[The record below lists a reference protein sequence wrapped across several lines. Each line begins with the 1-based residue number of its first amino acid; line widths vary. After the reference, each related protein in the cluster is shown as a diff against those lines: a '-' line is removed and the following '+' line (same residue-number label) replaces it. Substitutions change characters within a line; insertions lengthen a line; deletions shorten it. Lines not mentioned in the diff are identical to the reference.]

1 MNEQKETILVT
12 GSSGSIGYPVAQR
25 LAETF
30 NVVGFD
36 RKAPS
41 HPPPSADCLYVDLTS
56 EKSVQRG
63 LAAIRQLHGNHLAAV
78 VHLAAYYDF
87 LTPTNPLYDEITV
100 QGTARLLRLLQDF
113 EVEQFIF
120 SSTELVHA
128 PSKPGQRL
136 NEESP
141 VKPSWGY
148 PKSKINTEQVLR
160 TQRGKIPVVMLR
172 IAGVYDDLCNSI
184 PLAHQMQ
191 RVYERDIT
199 AYLFPGDPSQGRQ
212 AYVHNDDVVDAILR
226 AVDRR
231 RTLPPEVALLIGEPE
246 SPSFEELQGDFGRLI
261 HGEAAKITRVPR
273 WFARVGAVMQERLF
287 GRPSFVKPWM
297 VEFATDNLELDISR
311 ARATIGWEP
320 KHRLLATLP
329 LMAAAL
335 LADPAAFYREN
346 ELTPPLWLQAATPPP
361 APAIPAEMDRH
372 QAMQMAEQLVGE
384 ITGQHESA
392 TPAPMNNHADH
403 AAHGSNRSMDMPAR
417 QPKEPGAMPD
427 MKMPKPQ
434 VNKPAGAMPD
444 MDMPDMKPG
453 MEMKENG

>member
-1 MNEQKETILVT
+1 MNEQKGTILVT

-25 LAETF
+25 LSEAF

-63 LAAIRQLHGNHLAAV
+63 LAALRQLHGNHLAAV
-78 VHLAAYYDF
+78 IHLAAYYDF

-113 EVEQFIF
+113 EVDQFIF

-141 VKPSWGY
+141 LKPSWGY
-148 PKSKINTEQVLR
+148 PKSKIDTEQVLR

-191 RVYERDIT
+191 RVYERDIS
-199 AYLFPGDPSQGRQ
+199 AYLFPGDPGLGRQ
-212 AYVHNDDVVDAILR
+212 AFVHNDDVVDAILR
-226 AVDRR
+226 TVDRR
-231 RTLPPEVALLIGEPE
+231 HTLPPEVALLIGEPE
-246 SPSFEELQGDFGRLI
+246 SPSFQELQGDFGRLI
-261 HGEAAKITRVPR
+261 HGGAAKIIRVPR
-273 WFARVGAVMQERLF
+273 WFARVGAAMQERLF

-311 ARATIGWEP
+311 ARTTLDWTP
-320 KHRLLATLP
+320 KHVLRDTLP
-329 LMAAAL
+329 NMVAAL

-361 APAIPAEMDRH
+361 DPAIPAEMDRH
-372 QAMQMAEQLVGE
+372 QAMQMTEQLVGE
-384 ITGQHESA
+384 ITGQREPA
-392 TPAPMNNHADH
+392 TPAPMNDH
-403 AAHGSNRSMDMPAR
+403 ASHVAHGPNGSM
-417 QPKEPGAMPD
+417 AMPG
-427 MKMPKPQ
+427 MAMPKPQ
-434 VNKPAGAMPD
+434 ANKPAGAMPG
-444 MDMPDMKPG
+444 MKPG
-453 MEMKENG
+453 IEMKENE